1 MAGHSKWKQI
11 KRAKAITDQKR
22 GAQFTKLGR
31 EITMAARQG
40 GGDPAGNARL
50 RLALLKAKEGNMPSE
65 IVDRAIKKAIGD
77 GDDLDFDEVVY
88 EGYGPGGTAVMVEAV
103 TDNRNRTV
111 AEVRT
116 AFGKGGGNMGESGSV
131 GWMFT
136 TRGVISLTLPPEAD
150 ADEVALLAIDAG
162 ADDFAVEEDAVSVY
176 TKPEDFENVRK
187 LEEAV
192 SPATG
197 RRRTGAFHHRAARG
211 EEALQTLRMLERLED
226 LDDVQRVFS
235 NADFP
240 EAALEA
246 FNLNGLTRCLTSH
259 RHRHRPRLRVCGW
272 GVITDGARA
281 ATWRPASSS
290 LAPPTHRAAPADD
303 QPRHRRVDR
312 RARGVRAGGRRPL
325 CRLDQRGVGAG
336 DRAGAAAAL
345 PRRRRPAS
353 SAALRAG
360 RRQSRRVG
368 LRPER

>member
-40 GGDPAGNARL
+40 GGDPNGNARL
-50 RLALLKAKEGNMPSE
+50 RLALLKAKEGNMPSD
-65 IVDRAIKKAIGD
+65 IVDRAIKKAVGGD
-77 GDDLDFDEVVY
+77 EGANLDEVLY

-136 TRGVISLTLPPEAD
+136 TRGVISLTLPPKAD

-176 TKPEDFENVRK
+176 TKPEDLESVRK
-187 LEEAV
+187 ALEEAGFASESADV
-192 SPATG
+192 ERVPST
-197 RRRTGAFHHRAARG
+197 TVQL
-211 EEALQTLRMLERLED
+211 EEKEALQTLRMLERLED

-246 FNLNGLTRCLTSH
+246 FN
-259 RHRHRPRLRVCGW
+259 
-272 GVITDGARA
+272 A
-281 ATWRPASSS
+281 
-290 LAPPTHRAAPADD
+290 
-303 QPRHRRVDR
+303 
-312 RARGVRAGGRRPL
+312 
-325 CRLDQRGVGAG
+325 
-336 DRAGAAAAL
+336 
-345 PRRRRPAS
+345 
-353 SAALRAG
+353 
-360 RRQSRRVG
+360 
-368 LRPER
+368 